1 MVAYIETK
9 VDDGDEDDEEASNP
23 FQSNVRKVQAIRG
36 LRMALFG
43 IPVVVEYLQRKGMG
57 VEDVFHVKAVHSLA
71 VVLLEL
77 PAGYV
82 SDRFGRK
89 PAIVASCACGV
100 LYWTA
105 MGAGNTKRHF
115 QAAQVL
121 LGMSDS
127 LFSGTDAAVLYES
140 LEKCGRKGRALHGE
154 SQAVFIAQATE
165 TMASILGGY
174 VASHV
179 SLRSAMW
186 LTCLPYALALGI
198 GSTLVETSGFRDHS
212 HQQYNM
218 WDSMVQS
225 AFSLVQIVKK
235 DLINLELGPEVLAGV
250 LLGTTTYTAV
260 WLFQPLWKRAG
271 LSLGM
276 YGWAWASLN
285 LSVALTALT
294 APTLQQKLGTRP
306 ALIFLGLWGGICY
319 FLLGTLGN
327 QVALVLA
334 GCALYW
340 VRGGGGPI
348 VTNAINRQATPT
360 HRASLL
366 SVRSM
371 LTQAV
376 FLLWTPAVGY
386 VSSTT
391 GLTWA
396 CVLTGVVL
404 SVGAS
409 CLLASFT
416 LLYPQATKNDHEK
429 INDREGRGVIEVN

>member
-1 MVAYIETK
+1 
-9 VDDGDEDDEEASNP
+9 
-23 FQSNVRKVQAIRG
+23 
-36 LRMALFG
+36 
-43 IPVVVEYLQRKGMG
+43 
-57 VEDVFHVKAVHSLA
+57 
-71 VVLLEL
+71 
-77 PAGYV
+77 
-82 SDRFGRK
+82 
-89 PAIVASCACGV
+89 
-100 LYWTA
+100 
-105 MGAGNTKRHF
+105 
-115 QAAQVL
+115 
-121 LGMSDS
+121 MSDS

-140 LEKCGRKGRALHGE
+140 LEKCGNKGRALHGE

-186 LTCLPYALALGI
+186 LTCLPYTLALAI
-198 GSTLVETSGFRDHS
+198 GLTLLETSGFRDHS

-218 WDSMVQS
+218 WHSMLQS
-225 AFSLVQIVKK
+225 AFSLAQIVKK
-235 DLINLELGPEVLAGV
+235 DLVNLNLGPEVLAGV

-271 LSLGM
+271 LPLGI
-276 YGWAWASLN
+276 YGWAWAGLN
-285 LSVALTALT
+285 FSVATTALT
-294 APTLQQKLGTRP
+294 APILQRTLRTRQ
-306 ALIFLGLWGGICY
+306 ALIFLGVWGGICY
-319 FLLGTLGN
+319 LFLGTLRN

-366 SVRSM
+366 SARSM

-376 FLLWTPAVGY
+376 FLLWTPAIGY
-386 VSSTT
+386 VSSTM

-396 CVLTGVVL
+396 CVMTGVVL
-404 SVGAS
+404 SMGAS
-409 CLLASFT
+409 TMLASFT
-416 LLYPQATKNDHEK
+416 LLYPQVTKNGHE
-429 INDREGRGVIEVN
+429 NFDDRDGSGVIEVN